1 MVRKELDPDMSE
13 WERTNERTLLEALR
27 TLKHPN
33 ILELLASY
41 THDTITNLL
50 FPQAEMDLHKFFA
63 SAESV
68 TTSRNLLY
76 SGMYGLSDALRC
88 IHNFSFKD
96 SSTDFSAVGFH
107 HDLKPKNILMRG
119 GIFMI
124 SDFGVARLKPA
135 GETSKTYST
144 GRADDYTG
152 PEVFDHIDLSKGRV
166 GRALDIWSFGC
177 ILAEFVT
184 FIERGHG
191 SVGEFR
197 KARTIQRARPP
208 PSKIT
213 FSTTC
218 FRDLNGLNP
227 FVDTWLT
234 ALATDPKFSQTPP
247 TISLIRR
254 MLKPIP
260 EDRIDSATVASEL
273 LILSLFEKT
282 TDIGGLYAR
291 LEQGPQG
298 RLQPYLFLEK
308 ARFEAW
314 GRSYRMSNFDPPDL
328 ISKCQHLDEIQRHLL
343 SMDLCWSS
351 EDSTAAPCLN
361 DALEKA
367 SQLVDQLRKELP
379 VREMKE
385 MDRIFEWDVIGNE
398 KLKRDNLVSISA
410 MSRYRMIQIKAAMH
424 HICTCIAKSRR
435 AGQTSQLIEDASVDL
450 DGGGYGNEGRSVGTY
465 TMDNE
470 EIRVI
475 VEWKAYDTRWRN
487 GPEGEELLARAE
499 SLATLLDR
507 RETKQSGVFT
517 DDRLLDCLGF
527 LHNTATYRIG
537 FVYSFPPSTS
547 RSTGPV
553 SLNSH
558 IRQSLNGE
566 SSRPDL
572 GDLFRLA
579 QALVTTVG
587 ALHEAGWLHKNI
599 SSHNIV
605 CFPPTDAE
613 AYRYIGSGYLVGF
626 SHSRPGDALFS
637 QGLNDEGQLYQHP
650 TYREASIGYDECY
663 DYFSVGIVLL
673 EIALWSP
680 ISDIWENHRGEDLNA
695 EGFRKLLV
703 KYYAPQAGPNMG
715 ALYQAAVLFCL
726 QASHA
731 KDPSHTMDVRR
742 AFRKEVVEKLEKC
755 FA

>member
-1 MVRKELDPDMSE
+1 MRKELDPDMSE

-33 ILELLASY
+33 IVELLASY
-41 THDTITNLL
+41 THGTSTNLL
-50 FPQAEMDLHKFFA
+50 FPQAEMNLHEFFA
-63 SAESV
+63 SAESI

-107 HDLKPKNILMRG
+107 HDLKPKNVLVREG
-119 GIFMI
+119 VFMI
-124 SDFGVARLKPA
+124 SDFGIARLKPT
-135 GETSKTYST
+135 GGTSNTHST
-144 GRADDYTG
+144 GRDDDYIG
-152 PEVFDHIDLSKGRV
+152 PEMFDHIDLSKGRV

-191 SVGEFR
+191 SIEEFR
-197 KARTIQRARPP
+197 NARTVHRARPP
-208 PSKIT
+208 PSRIT
-213 FSTTC
+213 SNTTS
-218 FRDLNGLNP
+218 FRDGNDLNP
-227 FVDTWLT
+227 LVDTWLT
-234 ALATDPKFSQTPP
+234 ALAADPGCTQSPR

-260 EDRIDSATVASEL
+260 RDRIDSASVASEL
-273 LILSLFEKT
+273 LILSLFEKIA
-282 TDIGGLYAR
+282 DVGGLYTR
-291 LEQGPQG
+291 LEQDPQG
-298 RLQPYLFLEK
+298 RLQPHLILEK

-314 GRSYRMSNFDPPDL
+314 GQSYRMSNFDPSDL

-343 SMDLCWSS
+343 SM
-351 EDSTAAPCLN
+351 EDSTAASCLH

-367 SQLVDQLRKELP
+367 SLLVDQLRKELP
-379 VREMKE
+379 AETMKE

-398 KLKRDNLVSISA
+398 KFQRDNLVSVSA

-435 AGQTSQLIEDASVDL
+435 AGLKSQLIEDASVDL
-450 DGGGYGNEGRSVGTY
+450 DSEGHGHESRSVGTY
-465 TMDNE
+465 TMDDE
-470 EIRVI
+470 EVRVL
-475 VEWKAYDTRWRN
+475 VEWKAYDWRWKN
-487 GPEGEELLARAE
+487 GPEAQELLARAE
-499 SLATLLDR
+499 SLATLLNR
-507 RETKQSGVFT
+507 RETMRSGVFP
-517 DDRLLDCLGF
+517 DNRLLDCLGF

-537 FVYSFPPSTS
+537 FIYSFPPGSS

-553 SLNSH
+553 SLNSYL
-558 IRQSLNGE
+558 RQSLNDE

-572 GDLFRLA
+572 GDLFRLV

-587 ALHEAGWLHKNI
+587 ALHEVGWLHKNI

-613 AYRYIGSGYLVGF
+613 AYRYIGSGFLVGF

-637 QGLNDEGQLYQHP
+637 QGLNDEDQLYQHP
-650 TYREASIGYDECY
+650 TYRKASIRYNECY

-680 ISDIWENHRGEDLNA
+680 ISEIWENHSDEGLDA
-695 EGFRKLLV
+695 ENFRKLLV
-703 KYYAPQAGPNMG
+703 ESYAPQAGPNMG
-715 ALYQAAVLFCL
+715 AVYQAAVLFCL
-726 QASHA
+726 QGEGEPGHA
-731 KDPSHTMDVRR
+731 EDPGHTMNVRT
-742 AFRKEVVEKLEKC
+742 AFRKEVVEELAKC